1 MGSDAKQPLYTH
13 TNTDTCIHI
22 SISVERD
29 HHLPEVPV
37 YPPLH
42 TDMIPCPGS
51 CLCLLTVLSPPA
63 APALP
68 HCCSPS
74 LHATTEL
81 LTALCPCL
89 ALCLGPLEAACVP
102 PPATSPRHN
111 TRVNTPAGPPPLSTT
126 PARTQAALHHR

>member
-1 MGSDAKQPLYTH
+1 MGSDAKQPLYT
-13 TNTDTCIHI
+13 TKNTDTCIHI
-22 SISVERD
+22 SILVESD
-29 HHLPEVPV
+29 CHVPEVPV

-42 TDMIPCPGS
+42 TDKVPCPRQ
-51 CLCLLTVLSPPA
+51 CLRLLTVLRPPA

-89 ALCLGPLEAACVP
+89 ALCLGPLDAACVP
-102 PPATSPRHN
+102 PPATSQAQHPGQYASPPTTTQHHSN
-111 TRVNTPAGPPPLSTT
+111 TDSSSASS
-126 PARTQAALHHR
+126 